1 MALWMVSSDG
11 EDIAVVDV
19 DVEAKPLDDCEM
31 VGSYSSVVV
40 NVDSVTVRLRL
51 RLRL

>member
-1 MALWMVSSDG
+1 MHANVAVVDV
-11 EDIAVVDV
+11 AVVDV
-19 DVEAKPLDDCEM
+19 DVEAKPLDDGEM
-31 VGSYSSVVV
+31 VGSVVV